1 MHFPLR
7 FRCLTDINTA
17 ATHAPR
23 VKPSAALS
31 SHFDFRATRFHLRQR
46 GKVVVVL
53 RQIRI
58 VNGAIMLRHGEGGMS
73 KELLERKRIPA
84 AVNQIFPCECV
95 AEQVNRSFLHSVPH
109 VISCDGLPQAVLR
122 EL

>member
-53 RQIRI
+53 RQIRV
-58 VNGAIMLRHGEGGMS
+58 VNGTIVFCHSKGGMS
-73 KELLERKRIPA
+73 
-84 AVNQIFPCECV
+84 Q
-95 AEQVNRSFLHSVPH
+95 
-109 VISCDGLPQAVLR
+109 
-122 EL
+122 